1 MTASSPVVNVDPD
14 GEVFIVIPSPAAPSR
29 LSLTHQDAAGKAP
42 STTATEDD
50 VATEDAS
57 TLDAYSPPV
66 HPMHQASEQDGKQS
80 TLRLRVSKKHLAMAS
95 TRARTMY
102 QMDCKESTPDAD
114 GFLHW
119 EFAPLFDPA
128 AFETVMRI
136 IHGQTNK
143 VPRAVTLDALAE
155 AAAITDDLA
164 CHDAVHF
171 VADAWLERLQRA
183 HPTEICPDLYKWILV
198 ASVFSQPD
206 CFRSTTRVAIMQC
219 TGSLSPGAT
228 PVHPAIIDAIES
240 RRRDLLG
247 ELVAEAG
254 LVVQRLSQGGGPC
267 TFDCRSMLLG
277 ALMQEMRR
285 AGLHSPGPGPGA
297 PLPSISLSTALHR
310 MRGFQSPAVYSPQ
323 AEVDDGRDWCEGYEA
338 DSVRAPE
345 RVRPGEGYGSS
356 HARHQ
361 YKKHRRV
368 VSAPR
373 GREQDDGYDGSATA
387 TVFKHE
393 CCLRRLLEP
402 LIHAME
408 AKITGLDVN
417 DFSSVCQTRRAV

>member
-14 GEVFIVIPSPAAPSR
+14 GEVIIVIPSPAAPSR
-29 LSLTHQDAAGKAP
+29 LSLTHQDAAGKAT
-42 STTATEDD
+42 STIATEDD

-57 TLDAYSPPV
+57 TLDAYS
-66 HPMHQASEQDGKQS
+66 HPIHQASEQDGKPS

-102 QMDCKESTPDAD
+102 QMDCKESTHDAD

-155 AAAITDDLA
+155 VAAITDDLA

-254 LVVQRLSQGGGPC
+254 LVVQRLSQGGGAC
-267 TFDCRSMLLG
+267 TFDCRSMMLG

-285 AGLHSPGPGPGA
+285 AGLHSPCSGPGA
-297 PLPSISLSTALHR
+297 PLPLPSISLSTALHR
-310 MRGFQSPAVYSPQ
+310 MRSFQSPAVYSPQ
-323 AEVDDGRDWCEGYEA
+323 AEVDEGRDWCEGYEA

-345 RVRPGEGYGSS
+345 RVRSSEGYGSS
-356 HARHQ
+356 HSMSRHQ

-373 GREQDDGYDGSATA
+373 GREQDEGYDGSA

>member
-14 GEVFIVIPSPAAPSR
+14 GEVFIVIPSPAAPSPF
-29 LSLTHQDAAGKAP
+29 SLAHQDAAGKA
-42 STTATEDD
+42 TFTMVTEDD

-57 TLDAYSPPV
+57 TLDAYSLPV
-66 HPMHQASEQDGKQS
+66 HPIHQADEQDGKQS
-80 TLRLRVSKKHLAMAS
+80 TLRLRVSKKHLVMAS
-95 TRARTMY
+95 ARARTMY

-119 EFAPLFDPA
+119 EFAPIFDQG

-143 VPRAVTLDALAE
+143 VPRTVTLDVLAE
-155 AAAITDDLA
+155 VAAITDDLA
-164 CHDAVHF
+164 CHNAVHF
-171 VADAWLERLQRA
+171 VTDAWLERLQRA

-206 CFRSTTRVAIMQC
+206 CFRSTTRVAIMQS

-228 PVHPAIIDAIES
+228 PIHPTVIDSIES

-247 ELVAEAG
+247 ELMAEAEQ
-254 LVVQRLSQGGGPC
+254 VVQRLSQGSGPC

-285 AGLHSPGPGPGA
+285 AGLHSSCSGPGA
-297 PLPSISLSTALHR
+297 PLPGISLSTALHR
-310 MRGFQSPAVYSPQ
+310 VRSFQSPAVYSPQ
-323 AEVDDGRDWCEGYEA
+323 AEVDDGRDWYDGGYEA
-338 DSVRAPE
+338 DLVRAPE
-345 RVRPGEGYGSS
+345 RVRTSEGFGSS

-373 GREQDDGYDGSATA
+373 GREQEEGYDGSA

-402 LIHAME
+402 LVHEME

-417 DFSSVCQTRRAV
+417 DFSRVCQTRRAV

>member
-1 MTASSPVVNVDPD
+1 
-14 GEVFIVIPSPAAPSR
+14 
-29 LSLTHQDAAGKAP
+29 
-42 STTATEDD
+42 
-50 VATEDAS
+50 
-57 TLDAYSPPV
+57 
-66 HPMHQASEQDGKQS
+66 
-80 TLRLRVSKKHLAMAS
+80 
-95 TRARTMY
+95 MY

-228 PVHPAIIDAIES
+228 PVHPAII
-240 RRRDLLG
+240 
-247 ELVAEAG
+247 
-254 LVVQRLSQGGGPC
+254 GP
-267 TFDCRSMLLG
+267 
-277 ALMQEMRR
+277 A
-285 AGLHSPGPGPGA
+285 A
-297 PLPSISLSTALHR
+297 PPH
-310 MRGFQSPAVYSPQ
+310 V
-323 AEVDDGRDWCEGYEA
+323 
-338 DSVRAPE
+338 E
-345 RVRPGEGYGSS
+345 RYVHTNTY
-356 HARHQ
+356 
-361 YKKHRRV
+361 
-368 VSAPR
+368 
-373 GREQDDGYDGSATA
+373 
-387 TVFKHE
+387 
-393 CCLRRLLEP
+393 
-402 LIHAME
+402 
-408 AKITGLDVN
+408 
-417 DFSSVCQTRRAV
+417 

>member
-1 MTASSPVVNVDPD
+1 
-14 GEVFIVIPSPAAPSR
+14 
-29 LSLTHQDAAGKAP
+29 
-42 STTATEDD
+42 
-50 VATEDAS
+50 
-57 TLDAYSPPV
+57 
-66 HPMHQASEQDGKQS
+66 
-80 TLRLRVSKKHLAMAS
+80 
-95 TRARTMY
+95 
-102 QMDCKESTPDAD
+102 
-114 GFLHW
+114 
-119 EFAPLFDPA
+119 
-128 AFETVMRI
+128 
-136 IHGQTNK
+136 
-143 VPRAVTLDALAE
+143 
-155 AAAITDDLA
+155 
-164 CHDAVHF
+164 
-171 VADAWLERLQRA
+171 
-183 HPTEICPDLYKWILV
+183 
-198 ASVFSQPD
+198 
-206 CFRSTTRVAIMQC
+206 
-219 TGSLSPGAT
+219 
-228 PVHPAIIDAIES
+228 
-240 RRRDLLG
+240 
-247 ELVAEAG
+247 
-254 LVVQRLSQGGGPC
+254 
-267 TFDCRSMLLG
+267 MLLG

>member
-29 LSLTHQDAAGKAP
+29 LSLTHQDAAGKAT
-42 STTATEDD
+42 STAATEDD

-66 HPMHQASEQDGKQS
+66 HPIHQGTSHRQPAQLVQTAGSPTHRNTASEQDGKQS

-143 VPRAVTLDALAE
+143 VPRAVSLDALAE

-228 PVHPAIIDAIES
+228 PVHPAIIGPAAPPHVEW
-240 RRRDLLG
+240 RDLLG

-285 AGLHSPGPGPGA
+285 AGLHSPGPGPGPGA

-323 AEVDDGRDWCEGYEA
+323 AEVDEGRDWCEGYEA
-338 DSVRAPE
+338 DS
-345 RVRPGEGYGSS
+345 GCFG
-356 HARHQ
+356 
-361 YKKHRRV
+361 
-368 VSAPR
+368 APR
-373 GREQDDGYDGSATA
+373 EGTGRGHGSATA

-417 DFSSVCQTRRAV
+417 DFSSVCRTRRAV